1 MSVELSSE
9 ERAAQQA
16 FRAMT
21 RELAPFAAA
30 IDRDETMPPP
40 VVGVLARH
48 GCLGHALP
56 SKWGG
61 AGALPVTYGLL
72 CHELGRVSAS
82 IHGVVNVNHMAA
94 LPIAR
99 WGGSAVKEAWLPQLA
114 SGAKLAAIAITEPE
128 VGSDAASVETHA
140 DRRGDDWILCGRK
153 KWITCGQIAD
163 VFLVL
168 ARTEAGPAAFV
179 LDRRTPGLSI
189 APIRDL
195 LGCRGYVLA
204 ELELDACRVPAQ
216 ALVGKPGF
224 GLSHVVAHGLDAGRY
239 GLAWGCVGVAQ
250 ACLDACLDYA
260 ERRRQFGA
268 PLRTHQLVQR
278 MLTKMIVRV
287 RSAYLLC
294 WYAGRLRESRS
305 PQATVTT
312 AMAKYLASTTVGAVA
327 RDAIQVHGA
336 AGCSAETPVARYF
349 RDARIM
355 EIIEGTSQIQE
366 MLITAQ
372 TYATRVAC

>member
-1 MSVELSSE
+1 
-9 ERAAQQA
+9 
-16 FRAMT
+16 
-21 RELAPFAAA
+21 
-30 IDRDETMPPP
+30 
-40 VVGVLARH
+40 
-48 GCLGHALP
+48 
-56 SKWGG
+56 
-61 AGALPVTYGLL
+61 
-72 CHELGRVSAS
+72 
-82 IHGVVNVNHMAA
+82 
-94 LPIAR
+94 
-99 WGGSAVKEAWLPQLA
+99 
-114 SGAKLAAIAITEPE
+114 
-128 VGSDAASVETHA
+128 
-140 DRRGDDWILCGRK
+140 
-153 KWITCGQIAD
+153 
-163 VFLVL
+163 
-168 ARTEAGPAAFV
+168 
-179 LDRRTPGLSI
+179 
-189 APIRDL
+189 
-195 LGCRGYVLA
+195 
-204 ELELDACRVPAQ
+204 
-216 ALVGKPGF
+216 
-224 GLSHVVAHGLDAGRY
+224 
-239 GLAWGCVGVAQ
+239 VAQ